1 MLVINL
7 CARVLVLK
15 SNSNKTWKRGGEC
28 MTNKFGNSRRLQ
40 MQVCEIK
47 HTNDPEIS
55 LEKKLLYVKS
65 NYQIINLVSTFRATP
80 N

>member
-1 MLVINL
+1 
-7 CARVLVLK
+7 
-15 SNSNKTWKRGGEC
+15 
-28 MTNKFGNSRRLQ
+28 
-40 MQVCEIK
+40 MQVCEMK